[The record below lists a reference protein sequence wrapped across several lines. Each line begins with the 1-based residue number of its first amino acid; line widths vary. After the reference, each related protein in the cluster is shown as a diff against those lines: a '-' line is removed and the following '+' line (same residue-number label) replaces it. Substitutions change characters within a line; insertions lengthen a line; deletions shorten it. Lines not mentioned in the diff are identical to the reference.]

1 MNYSLNIGAWNSVFA
16 VPSSVVDD
24 YIKIANG
31 NSLKLLLFLLRHS
44 SETFTADRLRSELNF
59 SETGELEDA
68 ALFWVQR
75 GIISYSSVYDDGSFS
90 ASRPNCDAST
100 PEKKETQVVE
110 KAPVTVPQ
118 ETAKIKPSSVSS
130 GEIASRIKGDSN
142 VKALFE
148 EAEKLYGRP
157 LRQQDNQAVISLVD
171 HYGLPVGVALMLLQ
185 YCSRIDKLTPS
196 YILSVA
202 DNWQKDEISTI
213 EQADSRIRS
222 LEKQKSIE
230 DSLRN
235 ALEMTTKFT
244 DSQKKYIHIWADEW
258 GFSEEMILL
267 ALTKTIEQI
276 GNPKYNYTNKIL
288 ESWKTDG
295 ITTVEQAN
303 APASPKAKNAN
314 SSFDVDEVTLRLMK
328 RYKG

>member
-1 MNYSLNIGAWNSVFA
+1 M
-16 VPSSVVDD
+16 
-24 YIKIANG
+24 
-31 NSLKLLLFLLRHS
+31 LFLLRHN
-44 SETFTADRLRSELNF
+44 SESFTADRLRSELNF

-90 ASRPNCDAST
+90 ASRPNCGAST

-157 LRQQDNQAVISLVD
+157 LRQQDNHAIISLVD

-288 ESWKTDG
+288 ESWKIDG
-295 ITTVEQAN
+295 ITTIEQAN
-303 APASPKAKNAN
+303 APASPKAKNAH
-314 SSFDVDEVTLRLMK
+314 SSFDVDEVTLRLMN